1 MSQAATAIEPRSPL
15 KTGKEMFPAG
25 EAPASQAKGP
35 PIAFLGEQLLAAGVI
50 NSDQLEEALRRQHD
64 MGLKLGETLIQLGFV
79 TEDEILPYVGRRL
92 NIPAVRL
99 RDGMV
104 DPFVVRLI
112 PRERAESLDALAL
125 FKVRDTLSVAMA
137 EPQDLQQIDELERVT
152 NLRVRAV
159 LASRSSIRR
168 MIERCYE
175 KNFQVDTVTADLDQS
190 AVEIPEDSVTLD
202 LQLAETSDESSPV
215 INLVNYLI
223 TQALRQGASDIH
235 LEPNRKHTSVRLRV
249 DGQLREVVRPRRD
262 LHPAIVSRIKVM
274 AKMDIAEHRLP
285 QDGRVH
291 AVVEGHQIDLRI
303 SVLPTVLGEKVV
315 IRVLDRRRLSF
326 NLDTLGFPHDILR
339 PFKQLLAKPYGLLLV
354 TGPTG
359 SGKTT
364 TLYSAVELIKSVH
377 RNIITVE
384 DPVEY
389 QLELVNQI
397 QVDDATSLSFPR
409 ALRAILRQDP
419 DVIMVGEV
427 RDPETANVAVQAAL
441 TGHLVLSTLH
451 TNDSPG
457 AVIRLVDMGVP
468 AYKVAAA
475 LIGVVAQRLVR
486 NVCQECRTTY
496 YPPADLLEAIRYQG
510 DRKRTFIRGQ
520 GCSRCHDTGF
530 RGRIGIYELL
540 VCGLEVRRLIARDAT
555 LGEIREWQR
564 CSEMR
569 TLFDEALRLAEN
581 GQTSLDEAMRVAFS
595 D

>member
-1 MSQAATAIEPRSPL
+1 MSQVAAVVDPISSPAN
-15 KTGKEMFPAG
+15 GDGRHQAR
-25 EAPASQAKGP
+25 APAAALGKGSP
-35 PIAFLGEQLLAAGVI
+35 VAFLGEQLLAAGVI

-112 PRERAESLDALAL
+112 PRERAEALDALAL

-175 KNFQVDTVTADLDQS
+175 ENFQVDTVTADLDQS

-235 LEPNRKHTSVRLRV
+235 LEPNRKHTCVRFRV

-326 NLDTLGFPHDILR
+326 NLDTLGFPQDILR

-389 QLELVNQI
+389 QLELINQI
-397 QVDDATSLSFPR
+397 QVDDATSLSFPK

-419 DVIMVGEV
+419 DVIMVGEI

-468 AYKVAAA
+468 PFKVASA
-475 LIGVVAQRLVR
+475 LVGIIAQRLVR
-486 NVCQECRTTY
+486 NVCTECRTTY
-496 YPPADLLEAIRYQG
+496 YPPADVLEAIRYEG
-510 DRKRTFIRGQ
+510 ANNRSFIRGQ
-520 GCSRCHDTGF
+520 GCTKCHDTGF
-530 RGRIGIYELL
+530 RGRTGIYELL
-540 VCGLEVRRLIARDAT
+540 VSDQEVRRLIVRDAT

-564 CSEMR
+564 RTKMR
-569 TLFDEALRLAEN
+569 TLSDEALRLAEN
-581 GQTSLDEAMRVAFS
+581 GQTSLDEAMRVAFF